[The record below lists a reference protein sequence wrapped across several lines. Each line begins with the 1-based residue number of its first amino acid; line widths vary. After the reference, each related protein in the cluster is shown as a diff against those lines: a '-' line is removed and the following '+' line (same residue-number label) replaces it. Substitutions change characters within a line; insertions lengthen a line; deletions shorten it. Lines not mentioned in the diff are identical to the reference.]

1 MNHSSASH
9 LLNLLV
15 FQKYAAYLAL
25 MLLLGPRGFA
35 CSVRP
40 YRLKLR
46 SFPTLPKCP
55 INSQIY
61 YNRWGVKNLG
71 NENAVRIS

>member
-1 MNHSSASH
+1 MNHSSTSD

-15 FQKYAAYLAL
+15 FQKYAAYLTL
-25 MLLLGPRGFA
+25 MLLLGPFGFA

-40 YRLKLR
+40 YPLKLR

-55 INSQIY
+55 THAEIY
-61 YNRWGVKNLG
+61 HNRWGVKDIG